1 MIDSFGGPEVLRLTR
16 LPRPVPGPGEVQVGV
31 RAAGVGP
38 VDCVTRRGRGEV
50 RISRFPAV
58 LGWDVAGTVTATGP
72 GVHGFAVG
80 DRVFGLLAFPGLA
93 GAYAEYAVAHVN
105 EVAVL
110 PEGVAFREAGGA
122 PTAALTAWQALF
134 SAARVG
140 AGQRVLVTAAAGGVG
155 HLAVQLARWAGAEV
169 AGVAPSGAHSFVKG
183 LGAYQVVDR
192 SADLAAETGR
202 SFDVVVDASGDAG
215 DALVSLLRP
224 GGVFV
229 SVAAAGVDRFRG
241 RGVVARTVVVHP
253 EGRQLERVAGLLRSG
268 ELRVAVDRVF
278 RLPEAAAAHVHVER
292 GCARGGVVLE
302 VPDDER

>member
-1 MIDSFGGPEVLRLTR
+1 
-16 LPRPVPGPGEVQVGV
+16 
-31 RAAGVGP
+31 
-38 VDCVTRRGRGEV
+38 
-50 RISRFPAV
+50 
-58 LGWDVAGTVTATGP
+58 
-72 GVHGFAVG
+72 
-80 DRVFGLLAFPGLA
+80 
-93 GAYAEYAVAHVN
+93 
-105 EVAVL
+105 
-110 PEGVAFREAGGA
+110 
-122 PTAALTAWQALF
+122 
-134 SAARVG
+134 VG
-140 AGQRVLVTAAAGGVG
+140 AGQRVLVSAAAGGVG

-183 LGAYQVVDR
+183 LGAHQVVDR

-229 SVAAAGVDRFRG
+229 SVADVDRFRE